1 MNSLFRQQMDLQL
14 LRSEKRRTIILM
26 VIFVAAIGIR
36 LIKLVIA
43 GDNDISQAESFS
55 TIWFFPVSVML
66 FELCCFLYIKKRI
79 RKSGR
84 RIPLRLQFINTVFEI
99 ILPSCVIYLIAREY
113 PGYDILQSPIIYIY
127 FIFII
132 LSTLRLNFLLSFCC
146 GLIASTAYLLFSI
159 GLYDRFTTN
168 DAARCFTLLVAGVA
182 AGMVASQIRNSINL
196 SLKESEKRQKAEHL
210 FGQQISPEIARRM
223 LDEDGRI
230 ESRRMYVA
238 IMFIDIRNFTA
249 FAARKAPEEIVQYQN
264 DFFSLIIDVV
274 IRHHGVVNQIMGD
287 GCMISFGAP
296 LPMQNPAK
304 TAALAAREIIHE
316 LEVAVEEGK
325 LPETKIGIGIHT
337 GDAVTG
343 NIGTDSRRQYS
354 ITGNVVIAASR
365 IEQLNKKFDSQL
377 LVSEEVALSLEG
389 LPLPAELLGT
399 FSLKGMDNLYRI
411 YKLA

>member
-1 MNSLFRQQMDLQL
+1 MNKLFEHQLDQQL
-14 LRSEKRRTIILM
+14 LRSEKRRTIMLM
-26 VIFVAAIGIR
+26 VIFVAAICIR
-36 LIKLVIA
+36 LIKLAVA
-43 GDNDISQAESFS
+43 GDGDTSQAESFS

-66 FELCCFLYIKKRI
+66 FELFCYLYIRKRI
-79 RKSGR
+79 RRSGK

-99 ILPSCVIYLIAREY
+99 LLPSCIIFLIAKEY
-113 PGYDILQSPIIYIY
+113 PGFDILQSPIIYIY

-132 LSTLRLNFLLSFCC
+132 LSTLRLNFLLSFSC
-146 GLIASTAYLLFSI
+146 GLIASAAYLLFSVCI
-159 GLYDRFTTN
+159 YHRFGTN
-168 DAARCFTLLVAGVA
+168 DAARCFTLLAAGIA
-182 AGMVASQIRNSINL
+182 AGMVASQIRNSINH
-196 SLKESEKRQKAEHL
+196 SLRESEKRQKAEHL

-223 LDEDGRI
+223 LDEEGRM

-249 FAARKAPEEIVQYQN
+249 FASRKAPEEIVQYQN
-264 DFFSLIIDVV
+264 DFFSLVIGVV
-274 IRHHGVVNQIMGD
+274 IRHHGVVNQILGD

-316 LEVAVEEGK
+316 LEVAMEEGK
-325 LPETKIGIGIHT
+325 LPETRVGIGIHT

-343 NIGTDSRRQYS
+343 NIGTDLRRQYS

-365 IEQLNKKFDSQL
+365 IEQLNKEFDSQL
-377 LVSEEVALSLEG
+377 LVSEEVALSLDG
-389 LPLPAELLGT
+389 LPLPSELLGT
-399 FSLKGMDNLYRI
+399 FSLKGMENLYRI

>member
-1 MNSLFRQQMDLQL
+1 MNALFRQQMDLQL

-26 VIFVAAIGIR
+26 AIFVAAIGIR

-66 FELCCFLYIKKRI
+66 FELFCFLYIKKRI

-99 ILPSCVIYLIAREY
+99 VLPSCIIYLIAKEY

-132 LSTLRLNFLLSFCC
+132 LSTLRLNFLLSFSC

-249 FAARKAPEEIVQYQN
+249 FASRKAPEEIVQYQN
-264 DFFSLIIDVV
+264 DFFSLIIEIV

-377 LVSEEVALSLEG
+377 LVSEEVAVSLEG